1 MTIPEMKKFLGRL
14 IGEQMPGPV
23 VWAEQYSTQ
32 APLPYT
38 TMKLKD
44 TGIPWHP
51 VNIVKDGEI
60 HSFYGCERIL
70 EINRYTAGVAAGDG
84 CIAGMENT
92 AVDGLTSLLLFLQSD
107 RSAERLFLANI
118 SMMQMGAV
126 RDLTALEGT
135 RYKNRAMLECKICF
149 ALEYHGGE
157 AAVHAPKAGI
167 KPEDG
172 PTGYFEDVEM
182 EGKCE

>member
-51 VNIVKDGEI
+51 VNIVKGGEI

-70 EINRYTAGVAAGDG
+70 EINRYTAGAEVGDG
-84 CIAGMENT
+84 YIAGMENT

-107 RSAERLFLANI
+107 RSIERLFLANI
-118 SMMQMGAV
+118 SIMQMGNV

-135 RYKNRAMLECKICF
+135 HHKNRAMLECKICF
-149 ALEYHGGE
+149 ALEYHGRE
-157 AAVHAPKAGI
+157 TAVYAPKAGI
-167 KPEDG
+167 IPADG

-182 EGKCE
+182 EDKFE